1 MTATSGRRTD
11 VGDGGMIVIRSSTW
25 FITWQCN
32 NDIERCRA
40 INVEKREQVRVPS
53 ELSGPKGMPPFI
65 YLDEVKVTLASMAK
79 KSRHI
84 VHQVDPS

>member
-1 MTATSGRRTD
+1 
-11 VGDGGMIVIRSSTW
+11 MIVSDVEQSTW
-25 FITWQCN
+25 KNKHTHACITASN
-32 NDIERCRA
+32 RSG
-40 INVEKREQVRVPS
+40 EQVRVPS